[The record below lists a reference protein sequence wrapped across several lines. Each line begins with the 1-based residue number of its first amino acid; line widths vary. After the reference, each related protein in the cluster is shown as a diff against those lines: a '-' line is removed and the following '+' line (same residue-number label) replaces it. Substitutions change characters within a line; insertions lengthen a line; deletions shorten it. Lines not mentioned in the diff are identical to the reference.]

1 MEKIINYVK
10 SAIAEMK
17 KVTWPTKKET
27 TQYTI
32 LVIVISLGIAAL
44 LGGFDYIFNLGIQ
57 AILTKQL
64 F

>member
-1 MEKIINYVK
+1 MEKIVNYIK
-10 SAIAEMK
+10 SAITEMK

-44 LGGFDYIFNLGIQ
+44 LGAFDYIFSLGVQ
-57 AILTKQL
+57 ALLTRQL